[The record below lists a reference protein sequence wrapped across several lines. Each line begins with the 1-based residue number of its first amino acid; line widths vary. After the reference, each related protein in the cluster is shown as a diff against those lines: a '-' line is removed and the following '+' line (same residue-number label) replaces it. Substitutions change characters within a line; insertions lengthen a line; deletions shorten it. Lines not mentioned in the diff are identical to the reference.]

1 MHKNNFH
8 SFSIYIYLQLKSIIE
23 YSDFRKYMRD
33 FYEERKLRHVFSWR
47 EFSKAAGFSS
57 SSYMKV
63 VCDGKSNLS
72 RIGIERTGQA
82 MGLVGFEMDYFRA
95 MVNFGQETDET
106 KKKAAYEEM
115 LSIAKIHKVRI
126 IEGDLFEF
134 YESWRNPVLRELAP
148 LMPGATPGELAK
160 MCYTDVSATE
170 IKQTLD
176 FLTKAGFLKKNG
188 ENTYIQ
194 TETSIKG
201 SPEATKL
208 AIREMH
214 REMAKIAANSLDLA
228 RTERNFSGITM
239 GISKDSY
246 EQIVKELDECRRKI
260 VSIAAGDKN
269 IDQVYRLNLQLFPL
283 TRKAR
288 ENGND

>member
-1 MHKNNFH
+1 MKA
-8 SFSIYIYLQLKSIIE
+8 IIE

-47 EFSKAAGFSS
+47 EFSKAAGFTS

-72 RIGIERTGQA
+72 RIGVERTGQA

-115 LSIAKIHKVRI
+115 LSIAKIHKVRV
-126 IEGDLFEF
+126 IEGELFKF
-134 YESWRNPVLRELAP
+134 YETWKNPVLRELAP
-148 LMPGATPGELAK
+148 LMPGATPGEIAK
-160 MCYTDVSATE
+160 KCYMDISANDVKE
-170 IKQTLD
+170 TLD
-176 FLTKAGFLKKNG
+176 FLTKAGFIKKTG
-188 ENTYIQ
+188 ENTFVQ

-208 AIREMH
+208 AIRDMH
-214 REMAKIAANSLDLA
+214 REMAKIAASSLDLA
-228 RTERNFSGITM
+228 KTERNFSGVTM

-260 VSIAAGDKN
+260 ISIAAGDKN

-283 TRKAR
+283 TWKVK

>member
-1 MHKNNFH
+1 MKA
-8 SFSIYIYLQLKSIIE
+8 IIE

-47 EFSKAAGFSS
+47 EFSKAAGFTS

-72 RIGIERTGQA
+72 RIGVERTGQA

-115 LSIAKIHKVRI
+115 LAIAKIHKVRV
-126 IEGDLFEF
+126 IEGELFKF
-134 YESWRNPVLRELAP
+134 YETWQNPVLRELAP
-148 LMPGATPGELAK
+148 LMPGATPGEIAK
-160 MCYTDVSATE
+160 KCYMDISANDVKE
-170 IKQTLD
+170 TLD
-176 FLTKAGFLKKNG
+176 FLTKAGFIKKTG
-188 ENTYIQ
+188 ENTFVQ

-208 AIREMH
+208 AIRDMH
-214 REMAKIAANSLDLA
+214 REMAKIAASSLDLA
-228 RTERNFSGITM
+228 KTERNFSGVTM

-260 VSIAAGDKN
+260 ISIAAGDKN

-283 TRKAR
+283 TRKVQ
-288 ENGND
+288 EDGND

>member
-1 MHKNNFH
+1 MKP
-8 SFSIYIYLQLKSIIE
+8 IIE
-23 YSDFRKYMRD
+23 YSDFRQYMRD

-47 EFSKAAGFSS
+47 EFSKNAGFTS

-72 RIGIERTGQA
+72 RIGVERTGQA

-95 MVNFGQETDET
+95 MVKFGQETDDE
-106 KKKAAYEEM
+106 KKKVAYAEM
-115 LSIAKIHKVRI
+115 LAIAKEHKVRV
-126 IEGDLFEF
+126 IEGDLFDF
-134 YESWRNPVLRELAP
+134 YESWKNPVLRELAP

-160 MCYTDVSATE
+160 KCYPEISAYDV
-170 IKQTLD
+170 KQSLD
-176 FLTKAGFLKKNG
+176 FLTKAGFLKKTG
-188 ENTYIQ
+188 ENTYVQ
-194 TETSIKG
+194 SETSIKG
-201 SPEATKL
+201 SPEATRL

-214 REMAKIAANSLDLA
+214 REMAKIAEKSLNLA
-228 RTERNFSGITM
+228 KAERNFSGITM

-269 IDQVYRLNLQLFPL
+269 INQVYRLNLQLFPL
-283 TRKAR
+283 TRNAK
-288 ENGND
+288 ENNDD

>member
-1 MHKNNFH
+1 
-8 SFSIYIYLQLKSIIE
+8 
-23 YSDFRKYMRD
+23 
-33 FYEERKLRHVFSWR
+33 
-47 EFSKAAGFSS
+47 
-57 SSYMKV
+57 MKV

-72 RIGIERTGQA
+72 RIGVERTGQA

-95 MVNFGQETDET
+95 MVNFGQETDEA

-115 LSIAKIHKVRI
+115 LEIARVHKVRVV
-126 IEGDLFEF
+126 EGDLFEF

-160 MCYTDVSATE
+160 MCYTDVSAAD
-170 IKQTLD
+170 IKQSLD
-176 FLTKAGFLKKNG
+176 FLVKAGFLNKTG
-188 ENTYIQ
+188 ENTYTQ

-208 AIREMH
+208 AIRDMH

-283 TRKAR
+283 TRKAK

>member
-1 MHKNNFH
+1 MKP
-8 SFSIYIYLQLKSIIE
+8 IIE

-47 EFSKAAGFSS
+47 EFSKSAGFTS

-72 RIGIERTGQA
+72 RIGVERTGQA

-95 MVNFGQETDET
+95 MVKFGQETDDA

-115 LSIAKIHKVRI
+115 LAIAKEHKVRV
-126 IEGDLFEF
+126 IESDLFDF
-134 YESWRNPVLRELAP
+134 YESWKNPVLRELAP
-148 LMPGATPGELAK
+148 MMPGATPGELAK
-160 MCYTDVSATE
+160 KCYTNVSAYDV
-170 IKQTLD
+170 KQSLD
-176 FLTKAGFLKKNG
+176 FLVKAGFLKKTA

-194 TETSIKG
+194 SETSIKG
-201 SPEATKL
+201 SPEATRL

-228 RTERNFSGITM
+228 RAERNFSGVTM

-269 IDQVYRLNLQLFPL
+269 INQVYRLNLQLFPL
-283 TRKAR
+283 TRNAK
-288 ENGND
+288 EDGND

>member
-1 MHKNNFH
+1 MKA
-8 SFSIYIYLQLKSIIE
+8 IIE

-47 EFSKAAGFSS
+47 EFSKAAGFTS

-72 RIGIERTGQA
+72 RIGVERTGQA

-115 LSIAKIHKVRI
+115 LSIAKIHKVRV
-126 IEGDLFEF
+126 IEGELFKF
-134 YESWRNPVLRELAP
+134 YKTWKNPVLRELAP
-148 LMPGATPGELAK
+148 LMPGATPGEIAK
-160 MCYTDVSATE
+160 KCYMDISANDVKE
-170 IKQTLD
+170 TLD
-176 FLTKAGFLKKNG
+176 FLTKAGFIKKTG
-188 ENTYIQ
+188 ENTFVQ

-208 AIREMH
+208 AIRDMH
-214 REMAKIAANSLDLA
+214 REMAKIAASSLDLA
-228 RTERNFSGITM
+228 KTERNFSGVTM
-239 GISKDSY
+239 GISRDSY

-260 VSIAAGDKN
+260 ISIAAGDKN

-283 TRKAR
+283 TRKVK
-288 ENGND
+288 ENGDD

>member
-1 MHKNNFH
+1 MKA
-8 SFSIYIYLQLKSIIE
+8 IIE

-47 EFSKAAGFSS
+47 EFSKAAGFTS

-72 RIGIERTGQA
+72 RIGVERTGQA

-115 LSIAKIHKVRI
+115 LSIAKIHKVRV
-126 IEGDLFEF
+126 IEGELFKF
-134 YESWRNPVLRELAP
+134 YETWKNPVLRELAP
-148 LMPGATPGELAK
+148 LMPGATPGEIAK
-160 MCYTDVSATE
+160 KCYMDISANDVKE
-170 IKQTLD
+170 TLD
-176 FLTKAGFLKKNG
+176 FLTKAGFIKKTG
-188 ENTYIQ
+188 ENTFVQ

-208 AIREMH
+208 AIRDMH
-214 REMAKIAANSLDLA
+214 REMAKIAASSLDLA
-228 RTERNFSGITM
+228 KTERNFSGVTM

-246 EQIVKELDECRRKI
+246 EQILKELDECRRKI
-260 VSIAAGDKN
+260 ISIAAGDKN

-283 TRKAR
+283 TRKVK
-288 ENGND
+288 ENGDD

>member
-1 MHKNNFH
+1 
-8 SFSIYIYLQLKSIIE
+8 
-23 YSDFRKYMRD
+23 
-33 FYEERKLRHVFSWR
+33 
-47 EFSKAAGFSS
+47 
-57 SSYMKV
+57 MKV

-115 LSIAKIHKVRI
+115 LSIAKIHKVRV
-126 IEGDLFEF
+126 IEGELFKF
-134 YESWRNPVLRELAP
+134 YETWKNPVLRELAP
-148 LMPGATPGELAK
+148 LMPGATPGEIAK
-160 MCYTDVSATE
+160 KCYMDISANDVKE
-170 IKQTLD
+170 TLD
-176 FLTKAGFLKKNG
+176 FLTKAGFIKKTG
-188 ENTYIQ
+188 ENTFVQ

-208 AIREMH
+208 AIRDMH
-214 REMAKIAANSLDLA
+214 REMAKIAASSLDLA
-228 RTERNFSGITM
+228 KTERNFSGVTM

-260 VSIAAGDKN
+260 ISIAAGDKN

-283 TRKAR
+283 TRKVK